1 MVRTIVQFFCA
12 SLLLSSC
19 ENSESLIEQE
29 SNLST
34 LGDTHPSGTKALETV
49 NIPNQVLLEELQKN
63 FDKPLRFYPLIDA
76 EMIRYSKSG
85 LVYRVG
91 MNDPFT
97 GRVQKKYDDG
107 VVQFQASF
115 LKGVPHGLHLRRF
128 DNGKLSME
136 SVFDQGVLT
145 GIKKSWWSN
154 GSSKE
159 EQYWHNGTY
168 QGRTM
173 WDEEGRQIRKEW
185 ARN

>member
-1 MVRTIVQFFCA
+1 MIVQFLCA

-19 ENSESLIEQE
+19 ETSENLTEQE
-29 SNLST
+29 SDLSV
-34 LGDTHPSGTKALETV
+34 SGEALASGIKVQEIVTAT
-49 NIPNQVLLEELQKN
+49 NKILLEELLKN

-97 GRVQKKYDDG
+97 GRVQKEGDG
-107 VVQFQASF
+107 GVIQFQASF

-136 SVFDQGVLT
+136 SIFDRGILT

-159 EQYWHNGTY
+159 EEYWHNGTY
-168 QGRTM
+168 LGRTT
-173 WDEEGRQIRKEW
+173 WDEEGRQTRKEW
-185 ARN
+185 ARK

>member
-1 MVRTIVQFFCA
+1 MLRMIVRFFCA

-19 ENSESLIEQE
+19 ENSENLIEQG
-29 SNLST
+29 SKLSAS
-34 LGDTHPSGTKALETV
+34 GDTLPGGTETLETV
-49 NIPNQVLLEELQKN
+49 TASNKILLKELQKN
-63 FDKPLRFYPLIDA
+63 FDKPLRFYPLIDV

-97 GRVQKKYDDG
+97 GRVQKKDDGG

-136 SVFDQGVLT
+136 SIFDRGILT
-145 GIKKSWWSN
+145 GVKKSWWSN
-154 GSSKE
+154 GASKDE
-159 EQYWHNGTY
+159 EYWHNGTY
-168 QGRTM
+168 LGRTT

-185 ARN
+185 ARK